1 MNESSQTPEA
11 AGVAPEETAL
21 KDRSTLAV
29 VLDVFFAPSKAFAAH
44 AVRPRILLPLIF
56 MIILI
61 AAASYLTTPYQAQ
74 MQLDMLSQSSSLPP
88 EFLEQARQDAENPS
102 PWTGTIGGPVVII
115 IITLIEALIALFL
128 GKVIFGGDAKFKAIW
143 GVGLLAAL
151 IPSLGGLLRLP
162 LVFAQ
167 DTLLVSIGPAALL
180 AGKDFTSFMYLFLYF
195 LDLFAIW
202 GIIVGGI
209 GYAAVFGISRGKGY
223 AVAIIATGLLTIV
236 GATLQWLSMGLTGV
250 ETSFF

>member
-1 MNESSQTPEA
+1 MNEPTQMPDAGGA
-11 AGVAPEETAL
+11 AVQ
-21 KDRSTLAV
+21 DRSTFAV
-29 VLDVFFAPSKAFAAH
+29 ILDVFFSPAKAFATH
-44 AVRPRILLPLIF
+44 AARPRILLPIIIML
-56 MIILI
+56 ILI
-61 AAASYLTTPYQAQ
+61 GAASYLSTPYQAQ

-102 PWTGTIGGPVVII
+102 PWGGTIGAPVVILL
-115 IITLIEALIALFL
+115 ITLIEAAIALFL

-143 GVGLLAAL
+143 GVGMLTAL
-151 IPSLGGLLRLP
+151 IPSIGGLLRMP

-202 GIIVGGI
+202 GIIVAGI

-223 AVAIIATGLLTIV
+223 TIAIIATGLLTV
-236 GATLQWLSMGLTGV
+236 FGATVQWLLMGLGGV
-250 ETSFF
+250 ETTFF